1 MAVFYNQATLSY
13 QNTSV
18 ASNVVSGEIL
28 DVLSAQKTAFP
39 IEYAVGDPADGT
51 ITYVISLVN
60 TGSVAL
66 TGLTVT
72 DDLGAYPFGSGQAV
86 PLTYVDGSVRYYQNG
101 VLQAAPTVTAGAPL
115 VFSCV
120 SVPAGGNAILVYDAT
135 VNAFAPPG
143 TGGSIINTA
152 TVTGL
157 GIGESVTAS
166 AEIGARSGPVLS
178 ISKSVS
184 PSAVAE
190 NEQLTYTFIIENRG
204 NEAAVAT
211 DNLVVTDLF
220 SPILRN
226 LSVTLDGVTLSEP
239 ADYTYNEASGL
250 FTTVQSR
257 ITVPAATYVQNP
269 VSGAWSFTPGTA
281 TLRVTGTV

>member
-39 IEYAVGDPADGT
+39 VEYAVGDATNGT

-115 VFSCV
+115 VFSGV

-143 TGGSIINTA
+143 IGSSIINTA

-157 GIGESVTAS
+157 GIGEGVTAS
-166 AEIGARSGPVLS
+166 AEIGARGGPALS

-226 LSVTLDGVTLSEP
+226 LSVTLDGVMLSEP
-239 ADYTYNEASGL
+239 TDYTYSEASGL

-257 ITVPAATYVQNP
+257 ITVPAATYVQDP
-269 VSGAWSFTPGTA
+269 VSGEWSFTPGTA

>member
-39 IEYAVGDPADGT
+39 VEYAVGDATNGT

-115 VFSCV
+115 VFSGV

-135 VNAFAPPG
+135 VTAFAPPG

-166 AEIGARSGPVLS
+166 AEIGARGGPALS

-257 ITVPAATYVQNP
+257 ITVPAATYVQDP
-269 VSGAWSFTPGTA
+269 VSREWSFTPGTA

>member
-28 DVLSAQKTAFP
+28 DVLSTQKTAFP
-39 IEYAVGDPADGT
+39 VEYAVGDATNGT

-166 AEIGARSGPVLS
+166 AEIGARGGPALS

-226 LSVTLDGVTLSEP
+226 LSVTLDGVMLSEP
-239 ADYTYNEASGL
+239 TDYTYSEASGL

-257 ITVPAATYVQNP
+257 ITVPAATYVQDP
-269 VSGAWSFTPGTA
+269 VSGEWSFTPGTA